1 MKLKR
6 KLLITAI
13 LVSVAAMSGCA
24 THSDRIG
31 MTGEAESTQTYA
43 QAYQPAREMLNS
55 GKVEDLRAKMLEND
69 KTADGKVLTNEEMK
83 EHCTRL
89 FPELKR
95 WKCTCT
101 DECAFG
107 YNPNCTCTN
116 PECHCREK

>member
-83 EHCTRL
+83 EKLLETAGELAILERAL
-89 FPELKR
+89 LALNAGSPER
-95 WKCTCT
+95 
-101 DECAFG
+101 ARF
-107 YNPNCTCTN
+107 
-116 PECHCREK
+116 